1 MGITDSI
8 IGFRRALK
16 RKNYSPCT
24 VRDYMST
31 LKQFV
36 LWLDCPIEKV
46 DRRKILTFIDGLL
59 DSRRNPKTINC
70 YLDSIRSFYKYLRE
84 EEEIEIE
91 NPVKSGY
98 LLRLPKPLP
107 RFLRDEEAG
116 KLFKVIGN
124 VRDRAIFYLMLRC
137 GLRVSE
143 TASLKLDDLDLRR
156 GTIIVRSGKGAK
168 GRMVYM
174 SADAH
179 SALKDYLRVRQTG
192 RTKALFL
199 VDKGALKGKPIS
211 VRGIQKKMELYA
223 KKSGLRTSC
232 HELRHTMATQLLNA
246 GADLTVIQDLL
257 GHSRIATTQRYC
269 RVSNL
274 KVEKDYYKAMEMVV
288 KRTSPLPQSAPPLN
302 NL

>member
-1 MGITDSI
+1 VGLTGSI
-8 IGFRRALK
+8 IGFRRSLK
-16 RKNYSPCT
+16 IRNYSRCT

-36 LWLDCPIEKV
+36 LWVDCQIEQV
-46 DRRKILTFIDGLL
+46 DRKKILSFIDYLL
-59 DSRRNPKTINC
+59 DKRLHPKTINC

-84 EEEIEIE
+84 EECIEIE

-107 RFLRDEEAG
+107 RFLRDEDVA
-116 KLFKVIGN
+116 KLFKVIDN

-137 GLRVSE
+137 GLRVEE
-143 TASLKLDDLDLRR
+143 TTGLKVDDLDLRR
-156 GTIIVRSGKGAK
+156 GTIVIRSGKGAK

-174 SADAH
+174 STDAH
-179 SALKDYLRVRQTG
+179 GAIKDYLRVRQPV

-199 VDKGALKGKPIS
+199 VDKGPLKGKQIS
-211 VRGIQKKMELYA
+211 VRGIQKRLEFYA
-223 KKSGLRTSC
+223 RKSGLRVSC

-246 GADLTVIQDLL
+246 GVDLTVIQELL
-257 GHSRIATTQRYC
+257 GHSRVATTQRYC

-274 KVEKDYYKAMEMVV
+274 KVQNDYYKAMELVIE
-288 KRTSPLPQSAPPLN
+288 RTSPQSPG
-302 NL
+302 